1 MSTRLRE
8 HERTA
13 LQKSSRDY
21 TVFVNEYF
29 MMRAKIFLDTYSRDV
44 LDLKYYWGRVKFA
57 SGRGQIH
64 MHILGITKNK
74 AYLHEFI
81 RLSQKTKK
89 SVS

>member
-29 MMRAKIFLDTYSRDV
+29 MMRAKIFLDNYSRDV
-44 LDLKYYWGRVKFA
+44 LDLKYYWGRVELV

-64 MHILGITKNK
+64 MHILGIAKNK
-74 AYLHEFI
+74 AYLHEFYHAE
-81 RLSQKTKK
+81 SEDKK
-89 SVS
+89 VCV